1 MILSIINNKG
11 GVGKSTLC
19 CNLAVSHANQNRKV
33 ILLDCDKQKTST
45 NWCIKR
51 KNNDLIPP
59 IPYRTITNDIR
70 ETVKP
75 LSMEYQKILI
85 DTMGH
90 DDTGM
95 RAAMIISD
103 IVLIPVKCNQVDL
116 EQLPSLQKLIDK
128 AKELNKKLQAK
139 VVINIAPTFKGEDV
153 ISAQSFIMNYTN
165 FPMLETIIFNRRI
178 WADCMIL
185 GQGIE
190 ETKPNNI
197 KANLELNQLI
207 GELE

>member
-19 CNLAVSHANQNRKV
+19 VNLAVSYANQNHKV

-51 KNNDLIPP
+51 KQNNLIPP
-59 IPYRTITNDIR
+59 IPYSTITSDIR

-75 LSMEYQKILI
+75 LSKEYQTILI

-95 RAAMIISD
+95 RAAMIVSD

-139 VVINIAPTFKGEDV
+139 VVINAAPTFKGEDV
-153 ISAQSFIMNYTN
+153 ISAQSFIKSYTN
-165 FPMLETIIFNRRI
+165 FTMLETIIFNRRI

-207 GELE
+207 GELK